1 MTIKDFTVGQT
12 AYMVSYI
19 KNEYRLTEWTVAKV
33 GRRYVT
39 AGYVHGCQFYVPDV
53 AYEEFLVEKT
63 EFGYPRL
70 LFATRQEAEDYLE
83 KRVLWQ
89 DLRHR
94 FSTTAVGKFTLAQL
108 RAVKQII
115 DGEES
120 A

>member
-12 AYMVSYI
+12 AFMVSRDGGENRI
-19 KNEYRLTEWTVAKV
+19 IELPVAKV

-39 AGYVHGCQFYVPDV
+39 VGTVLGYKFYAPDV
-53 AYEEFLVEKT
+53 AYEEFLVEKSD
-63 EFGYPRL
+63 FGHPHL
-70 LFATRQEAEDYLE
+70 LFVTRQEAEDYLE

-89 DLRHR
+89 DLRRR
-94 FSTTAVGKFTLAQL
+94 FSTTAVGKFTVAQL

-120 A
+120 E